1 MDCGLVGRLGIGKTT
16 LFQALTAHKV
26 PVTPGS
32 MKPNMGIANIP
43 DPRLNRI
50 AEFVPTEKV
59 IPATVRVVDIP
70 GVPGGGD
77 NLGQVLAHIRT
88 VDALTHVVRCW
99 DDPGL
104 GPADPATDIVAMDS
118 ELLLSDLV
126 VVEGAI
132 DKAARAARG
141 QDVDAKQRLAVLQKA
156 DALLQE
162 GEALRSAEWDAIE
175 QATLRSYGFMTAK
188 PVLLVAN
195 ISEDD
200 IGSQSSGAAIV
211 QEAGG
216 GISVELCATVESEV
230 SELDAVD
237 RNEMLESMGLDQAA
251 VGALAAG
258 MNDVLGLSTFYTAG
272 EKEVRAWVIPAEC
285 PAPEAAGVIHSDI
298 QRGFIRAECFGCDE
312 LFEHGSEKSIKEAGR
327 LRSEGKGYAMQDG
340 DVVHFLFNV

>member
-1 MDCGLVGRLGIGKTT
+1 MDCGLIGRLGVGKTT

-32 MKPNMGIANIP
+32 MKPNMGIADIT
-43 DPRLNRI
+43 DVRLDRI
-50 AEFVPTEKV
+50 AEFVPTQKV

-77 NLGQVLAHIRT
+77 TLGQVLAHIRT
-88 VDALTHVVRCW
+88 VDALAHVVRCW

-104 GPADPATDIVAMDS
+104 GPADPASDIEAMDS

-132 DKAARAARG
+132 DKASRAARG
-141 QDVDAKQRLAVLQKA
+141 QDVDAKQRLAVLTKA

-162 GEALRSAEWDAIE
+162 GEALRSAHWDDTEEAV
-175 QATLRSYGFMTAK
+175 LRSYGFMTAK

-195 ISEDD
+195 VSEDD
-200 IGSQSSGAAIV
+200 IGGRCAAAAIV
-211 QEAGG
+211 RDASSGT
-216 GISVELCATVESEV
+216 SVELCAMVESEV
-230 SELDAVD
+230 AELEAAD
-237 RNEMLESMGLDQAA
+237 RVEMLESMGLVQPAI
-251 VGALAAG
+251 GALAAG
-258 MNDVLGLSTFYTAG
+258 MNEVLGLSTFYTAG
-272 EKEVRAWVIPAEC
+272 DKEVRAWVIPAHC

-298 QRGFIRAECFGCDE
+298 QRGFIRAECFACDE
-312 LFEHGSEKSIKEAGR
+312 LFEFGSEKSIKEAGR